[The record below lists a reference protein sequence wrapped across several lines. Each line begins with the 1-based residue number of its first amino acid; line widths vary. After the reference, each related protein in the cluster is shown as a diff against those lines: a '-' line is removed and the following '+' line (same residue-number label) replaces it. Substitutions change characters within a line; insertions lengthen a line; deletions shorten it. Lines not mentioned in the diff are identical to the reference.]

1 MTNAETTDHDD
12 TTIRN
17 DTPGSRRI
25 LLVDDEEDFRY
36 MAERALR
43 NAGYDVTVAGDYQRA
58 LDILVGPEHLDLM
71 VTDIVMPKG
80 INGFAL
86 ARMAR
91 MRRLDLKLLYVTA
104 YDVPTNEAVAKI
116 LRKPVSDI
124 ELVQEVSQVLAA

>member
-1 MTNAETTDHDD
+1 MSTPDHSE
-12 TTIRN
+12 I
-17 DTPGSRRI
+17 PSSRHI

-36 MAERALR
+36 MAEKALR
-43 NAGYDVTVAGDYQRA
+43 NAGYDVKVAGDYQKA

-91 MRRLDLKLLYVTA
+91 MRRLDLKLLYVTS

-116 LRKPVSDI
+116 LRKPVSDT